1 MCSFEWSYYI
11 NSYNYICIYEGTTS
25 LVVLLG
31 PGKVKNIIIVL
42 NQEHFFVFF
51 IMGIILMVASLVIVD
66 FDIKKMNII
75 RICVYSCLLLQSFLR
90 ITSLFLIFKSTVQI
104 CVVTLSCFQ
113 NEMNIIMIM
122 YSVCILLTSSA
133 NQIEFFF

>member
-1 MCSFEWSYYI
+1 M
-11 NSYNYICIYEGTTS
+11 
-25 LVVLLG
+25 VVLLG

-42 NQEHFFVFF
+42 HQENLFVLF

-66 FDIKKMNII
+66 FDIKNMNII

-104 CVVTLSCFQ
+104 CEVTLSCFY
-113 NEMNIIMIM
+113 NKMNIIMIM

-133 NQIEFFF
+133 NQIEFFFN

>member
-1 MCSFEWSYYI
+1 M
-11 NSYNYICIYEGTTS
+11 
-25 LVVLLG
+25 VVLLG

-42 NQEHFFVFF
+42 HQENLFVLF

-66 FDIKKMNII
+66 FDIKKKMNII

-104 CVVTLSCFQ
+104 CVVTQVVFK
-113 NEMNIIMIM
+113 IK
-122 YSVCILLTSSA
+122 
-133 NQIEFFF
+133 

>member
-1 MCSFEWSYYI
+1 M
-11 NSYNYICIYEGTTS
+11 
-25 LVVLLG
+25 
-31 PGKVKNIIIVL
+31 
-42 NQEHFFVFF
+42 
-51 IMGIILMVASLVIVD
+51 LMVASLVIVD
-66 FDIKKMNII
+66 FDIKKNNII

-133 NQIEFFF
+133 NQIEFFLN